1 MFRLTNHFLS
11 FDISL
16 WQILYIMLIPMSTKP
31 HIERIWCVC
40 VMLIINNLENKSM
53 RGTKHAY
60 LEKYQLYQ
68 ECMFKDPFH
77 ICRCQEIA
85 YKS

>member
-1 MFRLTNHFLS
+1 
-11 FDISL
+11 
-16 WQILYIMLIPMSTKP
+16 MSTKP

-68 ECMFKDPFH
+68 ECMSKDPFH
-77 ICRCQEIA
+77 ICNLDVAGDCLQNLNSSNLCRH
-85 YKS
+85 KKG